1 MENLARRDLFAVMG
15 ALAAAG
21 SMTAGAE
28 AAGGAAMLSESK
40 VLKYADLPL
49 IKFPNGGEQRRVM
62 AGTLTTGEFV
72 EIHETMLPAGEM
84 PHAPHKHPNSEWLF
98 IQSGRLEY
106 IHDDG
111 AHIAVGP
118 GDIVF
123 TASNK
128 MHGLKNV
135 GSEPGTYIVV
145 SVSKQLPQG

>member
-21 SMTAGAE
+21 SVTVGAE
-28 AAGGAAMLSESK
+28 AATGPTLSESK

-62 AGTLTTGEFV
+62 SGTLTTGEFV

-111 AHIAVGP
+111 SHIAVGP

-128 MHGLKNV
+128 THGLKNV
-135 GSEPGTYIVV
+135 GTEPGTYIVV